1 MKIALVQM
9 DVQIGEPEVNFRKAE
24 AFLEEAVR
32 EQPDLIILPEMW
44 NTGYALE
51 QADQLADINGER
63 TKQLFSSFA
72 RKHQVYLIA
81 GSVLNKRTED
91 EHITNTMYVF
101 NRQGELVLDY
111 DKIHLFRLM
120 DEHNYL
126 TAGDQLGLFDYGEDV
141 TIGAMICYDLRFP
154 QLSRTL
160 VNKGAKVLVN
170 TAQWPSARVDHW
182 RSLLI
187 ARAIE
192 NQSFMIAVNRTG
204 TSRDTAFPGHSMVI
218 DPLGRSLLETKDDE
232 DIYYAEIDLQ
242 LVDEV
247 RQQIPVMTDQ
257 RLDLY

>member
-9 DVQIGEPEVNFRKAE
+9 DVQIGEPDVNFQKAE
-24 AFLEEAVR
+24 AFLEEAIR

-51 QADQLADINGER
+51 QAEQLADINGER

-72 RKHQVYLIA
+72 RKHQVVLIA

-91 EHITNTMYVF
+91 ENITNTMYVF
-101 NRQGELVLDY
+101 NRQGVLLVDY

-126 TAGDQLGLFDYGEDV
+126 TAGDQLGLFDYEADV
-141 TIGAMICYDLRFP
+141 KIGAMICYDLRFP
-154 QLSRTL
+154 QLSRAL

-204 TSRDTAFPGHSMVI
+204 TSRDTEFPGHSMVI
-218 DPLGRSLLETKDDE
+218 DPLGHILLETNHEE

-257 RLDLY
+257 RLDIY

>member
-9 DVQIGEPEVNFRKAE
+9 DVQIGEPDVNFQKAE
-24 AFLEEAVR
+24 AFLQEAIHQ
-32 EQPDLIILPEMW
+32 QPDLIILPEMW

-51 QADQLADINGER
+51 QADQLADVNGER

-72 RKHQVYLIA
+72 RKNQVVLIA

-91 EHITNTMYVF
+91 ERITNTMYVF
-101 NRQGELVLDY
+101 NRQGELLVDY

-126 TAGDQLGLFDYGEDV
+126 TAGDQLGLFDYDEDV
-141 TIGAMICYDLRFP
+141 KIGAMICYDLRFP

-160 VNKGAKVLVN
+160 VNKGAKVLIN

-204 TSRDTAFPGHSMVI
+204 TSRDTEF
-218 DPLGRSLLETKDDE
+218 
-232 DIYYAEIDLQ
+232 
-242 LVDEV
+242 
-247 RQQIPVMTDQ
+247 
-257 RLDLY
+257 LDTPW

>member
-9 DVQIGEPEVNFRKAE
+9 DVQIGKPNVNFEKAE
-24 AFLEEAVR
+24 AFLEEAMHQ
-32 EQPDLIILPEMW
+32 QPDLIVLPEMW

-51 QADQLADINGER
+51 QADQLADVNGER

-72 RKHQVYLIA
+72 RTHQVYLIA
-81 GSVLNKRTED
+81 GSILNKRAENED
-91 EHITNTMYVF
+91 ITNTMYVF
-101 NRQGELVLDY
+101 NPQGKLVLDY

-120 DEHNYL
+120 DEHKYL
-126 TAGDQLGLFDYGEDV
+126 TAGHQLGLFDYHEHV
-141 TIGAMICYDLRFP
+141 TIGTMICYDLRFP

-170 TAQWPSARVDHW
+170 TAQWPTARVDHW

-192 NQSFMIAVNRTG
+192 NQSFVIAVNRTG
-204 TSRDTAFPGHSMVI
+204 TSKDTEFPGHSMVI
-218 DPLGRSLLETKDDE
+218 DPLGRILLETGDDE
-232 DIYYAEIDLQ
+232 DIYYVEIDLQ

-247 RQQIPVMTDQ
+247 REQIPVMTDQ
-257 RLDLY
+257 HLDLY

>member
-9 DVQIGEPEVNFRKAE
+9 DVQIGEPEVNFKKAE

-91 EHITNTMYVF
+91 ENITNTMYVF
-101 NRQGELVLDY
+101 NRQGELLLDY

-126 TAGDQLGLFDYGEDV
+126 TAGDQLGLFDYSEDV
-141 TIGAMICYDLRFP
+141 KIGAMICYDLRFP

-160 VNKGAKVLVN
+160 VNKGAKILVN

-204 TSRDTAFPGHSMVI
+204 TSRDTEFPGHSMVI
-218 DPLGRSLLETKDDE
+218 DPLGRIQLETSDDE

>member
-9 DVQIGEPEVNFRKAE
+9 DIHIGKPDVNFKRAE
-24 AFLEEAVR
+24 AFLEKAIR
-32 EQPDLIILPEMW
+32 QQPDLIIFPEMW

-51 QADQLADINGER
+51 DADQLADVDGKH

-72 RKHQVYLIA
+72 RNHHVYLIA
-81 GSVLNKRTED
+81 GSVLNMRSEKKE
-91 EHITNTMYVF
+91 ITNTMYVF

-120 DEHNYL
+120 DEDQYL
-126 TAGDQLGLFDYGEDV
+126 TAGHQLGLFDYHEDV
-141 TIGAMICYDLRFP
+141 TIGTMICYDLRFP

-160 VNKGAKVLVN
+160 VNKGAKMLVN
-170 TAQWPSARVDHW
+170 TAQWPKARVDHW

-204 TSRDTAFPGHSMVI
+204 TSKETEFPGHSMVI
-218 DPLGRSLLETKDDE
+218 DPLGHVLLETSSDE
-232 DIYYAEIDLQ
+232 NIYYTEIDLHM
-242 LVDEV
+242 VDEV
-247 RQQIPVMTDQ
+247 RNQIPVITDQ
-257 RLDLY
+257 RLDIY

>member
-9 DVQIGEPEVNFRKAE
+9 DVQIGEPDVNFQKAE
-24 AFLEEAVR
+24 AFLEEAIR
-32 EQPDLIILPEMW
+32 QQPDLIILPEMW

-51 QADQLADINGER
+51 QADQLADVNGER

-72 RKHQVYLIA
+72 RKHQVVLIA

-91 EHITNTMYVF
+91 EKITNTMYIF
-101 NRQGELVLDY
+101 NRQGELLVDY

-126 TAGDQLGLFDYGEDV
+126 TAGDQLCLFDYDEDV
-141 TIGAMICYDLRFP
+141 KIGAMICYDLRFP

-160 VNKGAKVLVN
+160 VNKGAKVLIN

-204 TSRDTAFPGHSMVI
+204 TSRDTEFPGHSMVI
-218 DPLGRSLLETKDDE
+218 DPLGRILLETNHEE
-232 DIYYAEIDLQ
+232 DIYYADIDLQ

-257 RLDLY
+257 RLDIY

>member
-9 DVQIGEPEVNFRKAE
+9 DVAIGNPDENFKKAE
-24 AFLEEAVR
+24 AFLEEAMR
-32 EQPDLIILPEMW
+32 QQPDLIILPEMW

-51 QADQLADINGER
+51 QAEQLADVNGER

-72 RKHQVYLIA
+72 RKHHVYLIA
-81 GSVLNKRTED
+81 GSILNQRTENKD
-91 EHITNTMYVF
+91 ITNTMYVF
-101 NRQGELVLDY
+101 NRQGELVLTY

-120 DEHNYL
+120 DEHTYL
-126 TAGDQLGLFDYGEDV
+126 TAGHQLGLFDYHEHV

-170 TAQWPSARVDHW
+170 TAQWPTARVDHW

-192 NQSFMIAVNRTG
+192 NQAFMIAVNRTG
-204 TSRDTAFPGHSMVI
+204 TSKDTEFPGHSMVI
-218 DPLGRSLLETKDDE
+218 DPLGRILLETNNDE

-247 RQQIPVMTDQ
+247 RKQIPVMTDQ
-257 RLDLY
+257 RLDVY